1 MDSLASIIVPCY
13 NGEKF
18 VDRCFDSILKQK
30 YAHMEVIVVNDGSTD
45 GCSQICETFANGDS
59 RYVYI
64 YEENKGLSAARNKGI
79 ECAIDF
85 SGGGMTSFA
94 SWTVTII

>member
-1 MDSLASIIVPCY
+1 MVA
-13 NGEKF
+13 
-18 VDRCFDSILKQK
+18 LK
-30 YAHMEVIVVNDGSTD
+30 
-45 GCSQICETFANGDS
+45 FANGDS

-85 SGGGMTSFA
+85 SGGGGMTSFA
-94 SWTVTII
+94 SWTATII